1 MNNLDIND
9 LLGLLGKVNKQD
21 LEKAIYQA
29 NQIMNSDKKDAIVN
43 ELKDK
48 MK

>member
-1 MNNLDIND
+1 MNE
-9 LLGLLGKVNKQD
+9 LLGLLGKINKQD

-29 NQIMNSDKKDAIVN
+29 NQIMNSDKKEQIIN
-43 ELKDK
+43 ELKNN

>member
-1 MNNLDIND
+1 MNHI
-9 LLGLLGKVNKQD
+9 LGLLGKMNKQD
-21 LEKAIYQA
+21 LEKAISQA
-29 NQIMNSDKKDAIVN
+29 NQIMNSDKKDQIIN